1 MRQPLIVRTTVAG
14 AAASLALAACTAHRP
29 DAAAPGAAA
38 PRSPVSSS
46 PNVRA
51 AAAAPVPSAATPGQ
65 AAQVAP
71 PQRSGS
77 PACTAERSWGTGARQ
92 GSFAMTPAP
101 LYLVRAGRHE
111 CYDRVVFDLNG
122 AQDVGYQAEYVPVV
136 RADGSDRPVP
146 VEGGAALQV
155 VIRGPIY
162 GSDTQGHQPGRKPPA
177 VGDDLV
183 TASGWSSLTGVKFAG
198 SFEGQTTVAV
208 GVREI
213 RPFRVWVRSEPG
225 YRHVVVDIAH

>member
-14 AAASLALAACTAHRP
+14 AAASLALAACTAHHL
-29 DAAAPGAAA
+29 DAAAPSAAA

-51 AAAAPVPSAATPGQ
+51 AAAAPVSSAPAP
-65 AAQVAP
+65 AQVAP
-71 PQRSGS
+71 PRRSS
-77 PACTAERSWGTGARQ
+77 PPACAAERSWGTAARP
-92 GSFAMTPAP
+92 GGFAMTPAP

-225 YRHVVVDIAH
+225 YRHIVVDIAH